1 MAASGSTNKAQTA
14 SALADRIANGVP
26 VPHVLTRPETD
37 KGSRMIEVLTQAA
50 LDAGQAIMAVHKAG
64 PNVSYKN
71 DCSPVTEADQRA
83 ETIILEALARNF
95 PDIPVIAEE
104 AVSNGAVPEIA
115 EQFFL
120 VDPLDGTKEFIA
132 GKDDFTVNIALIR
145 NGVPVAGVVYAPC
158 RGQAWTGEEQIAE
171 KLTVST
177 EGAIEARHAIRA
189 RMRAASPV
197 ALISRSH
204 CTAKTEAFVAEHGLK
219 DCVSVGSSLKFCLL
233 AEGVADIYP
242 RFSRTM
248 MWDTAAGD
256 AVLRAAGGR
265 TLDCSGRPL
274 AYEVRGEG
282 EDALAN
288 PDFIA
293 EGMTA

>member
-1 MAASGSTNKAQTA
+1 MI
-14 SALADRIANGVP
+14 DI
-26 VPHVLTRPETD
+26 LT
-37 KGSRMIEVLTQAA
+37 KAA
-50 LDAGQAIMAVHKAG
+50 LDAGQAIMAVHRAG
-64 PNVSYKN
+64 PHVSYKD

-83 ETIILEALARNF
+83 EVIILAALALHF
-95 PDIPVIAEE
+95 PDIPVVAEE
-104 AVSNGAVPEIA
+104 AVSNGILPETGA
-115 EQFFL
+115 EFFL

-145 NGVPVAGVVYAPC
+145 NGIPVAGVVYAPC
-158 RGQAWTGEEQIAE
+158 RGQAWTGDENAAE
-171 KLTVST
+171 KLAISG
-177 EGAIEARHAIRA
+177 EGAILSRHPIRA
-189 RMRAASPV
+189 RQRGASPV

-219 DCVSVGSSLKFCLL
+219 DCISVGSSLKFCML
-233 AEGVADIYP
+233 AEGAADIYP

-265 TLDCSGRPL
+265 TLDCEGRPL
-274 AYEVRGEG
+274 VYAVRGDG

-293 EGMTA
+293 EGAMAVEHAG

>member
-1 MAASGSTNKAQTA
+1 MAPSPDGCGKEMI
-14 SALADRIANGVP
+14 DI
-26 VPHVLTRPETD
+26 LT
-37 KGSRMIEVLTQAA
+37 KAA
-50 LDAGQAIMAVHKAG
+50 LDAGQAIMAVHRAG
-64 PNVSYKN
+64 PHVSYKD

-83 ETIILEALARNF
+83 EAIILAALSAHF

-104 AVSNGAVPEIA
+104 AVSSGILPATGAE
-115 EQFFL
+115 FFL
-120 VDPLDGTKEFIA
+120 VDPLDGTKEFIS

-158 RGQAWTGEEQIAE
+158 RGQAWTGKDNAAE
-171 KLTVST
+171 KLAISGD
-177 EGAIEARHAIRA
+177 GAILSRHPIQARR
-189 RMRAASPV
+189 RGASPV

-219 DCVSVGSSLKFCLL
+219 DCISVGSSLKFCML
-233 AEGVADIYP
+233 AEGAADIYP

-265 TLDCSGRPL
+265 TLDCEGRLL
-274 AYEVRGEG
+274 AYAVKGDG

-293 EGMTA
+293 EGAMAVVADRAG